1 MDGPILTILL
11 VAAVGTAVIYAAI
24 EVVRRRRRGDDATP
38 GRRAGAR
45 DGVNDSPPMRDRPAQ
60 AGDWN
65 GAVAQD
71 DRDAA
76 AAAGQTR
83 PAAHAATVPPM
94 VLDIVRWF
102 RPRGFFADATGTDE
116 QLAATL
122 ADRIADEWGTPL
134 EQLADDQQAAD
145 MHVLAFDGGRVYQ
158 PGSKHIHRGDGTYA
172 EVVER
177 AAALAPAAFPV
188 HDVVERWDG
197 DDGPIHVTY
206 RVAGAE
212 HRFTT
217 AADRYLDASIVLHLD
232 LAADDPEVR
241 LRVCDHLGMPDFV
254 IALDD
259 ATADALRRD
268 RGWRFWDDP
277 ATEG

>member
-1 MDGPILTILL
+1 MDGQTIAILVL
-11 VAAVGTAVIYAAI
+11 AAVGTAVISTATV
-24 EVVRRRRRGDDATP
+24 VVRRRRERDGAAAPPGAGTPGTSTPPGRTTGGGWRDDDAADTP
-38 GRRAGAR
+38 GSSAGER
-45 DGVNDSPPMRDRPAQ
+45 G
-60 AGDWN
+60 
-65 GAVAQD
+65 
-71 DRDAA
+71 
-76 AAAGQTR
+76 R
-83 PAAHAATVPPM
+83 PAARTGATAPP
-94 VLDIVRWF
+94 LILGIVRWF

-116 QLAATL
+116 QVAAALAA
-122 ADRIADEWGTPL
+122 RIVDEWGVPL
-134 EQLADDQQAAD
+134 EELADDQQAAD
-145 MHVLAFDGGRVYQ
+145 MHVLAFDEGRVYQ
-158 PGSKHIHRGDGTYA
+158 PGAKHIHRGDGTYA

-277 ATEG
+277 ATDG